1 MTSSPLSG
9 ALGVA
14 PTGGRADEALMKDD
28 LPNDRPASGRYGR
41 GERDRGQHDDKPATP
56 ARDGTGTLEPPTAAF
71 RSQNRVPLLALSRRQ
86 ELSLQMA
93 YRITHQASPFRSW
106 VCSAARPR
114 LTRLRM
120 TLSEQRSSAAI
131 SA

>member
-1 MTSSPLSG
+1 
-9 ALGVA
+9 
-14 PTGGRADEALMKDD
+14 MKDD

-56 ARDGTGTLEPPTAAF
+56 ARNGTGTLEPTTAAF
-71 RSQNRVPLLALSRRQ
+71 RSQTVSPLALSRRQ
-86 ELSLQMA
+86 KLLLQMA

-106 VCSAARPR
+106 VCSAAKPR
-114 LTRLRM
+114 LTRLRI

>member
-9 ALGVA
+9 AVGVA
-14 PTGGRADEALMKDD
+14 STAGRRSFHKDD
-28 LPNDRPASGRYGR
+28 LPNDRPASGRHGR
-41 GERDRGQHDDKPATP
+41 GERDRGQHDDKPAMP
-56 ARDGTGTLEPPTAAF
+56 GRDETETLEPPTAAF
-71 RSQNRVPLLALSRRQ
+71 RSQNRVPLLALRCCQ
-86 ELSLQMA
+86 ELSLQMG
-93 YRITHQASPFRSW
+93 YRIAHQASPFRSW

>member
-1 MTSSPLSG
+1 
-9 ALGVA
+9 
-14 PTGGRADEALMKDD
+14 MKDD
-28 LPNDRPASGRYGR
+28 LPNDRPASGGYGR

-56 ARDGTGTLEPPTAAF
+56 ARDETETLEPPTAVF

-86 ELSLQMA
+86 ELLLQMA

-106 VCSAARPR
+106 VCRTVRPR

-120 TLSEQRSSAAI
+120 TLSEQRSSDAI
-131 SA
+131 SE